1 VLGVGWDDSWG
12 SSFFAIYNAYMI
24 SSMTGYGSAS
34 HPIEMG
40 EGSYVNLQVEIRA
53 VNSRFLDLSFRMPD
67 ECRAA
72 EGALREL
79 LNKHLKRGKV
89 EVRAAWR
96 QSSSEHGHSQSAIA
110 IDLAKLRAL
119 KDAQKAIRE
128 QFPSAEELRIA
139 DILRYPGVVAD
150 SDTAEDQWQG
160 AILKAGEEALQQ
172 LLQSRQV
179 EGQALATVLTNALDA
194 MQGMVTKLEPRIPE
208 IVTLYQNKLVARI
221 EEALGVHATQAN
233 IPFNTELL
241 ERIRQ
246 EVVLYA
252 VRIDVAE
259 ELARL
264 KTHIQV
270 ARTAIAEGGAVGKRL
285 DFLIQELNREANTL
299 GSKSVHEDCTNTAL
313 ELKLLI
319 EQMREQVQNL
329 E

>member
-1 VLGVGWDDSWG
+1 
-12 SSFFAIYNAYMI
+12 
-24 SSMTGYGSAS
+24 MTGYGSAS
-34 HPIEMG
+34 HPITIG
-40 EGSYVNLQVEIRA
+40 QGSFANLQVEIRA
-53 VNSRFLDLSFRMPD
+53 VNSRFLDLSFRIPD
-67 ECRAA
+67 ECKSA

-96 QSSSEHGHSQSAIA
+96 QGSSEHGYSQSAIA

-119 KDAQKAIRE
+119 KDAQNAIRE

-150 SDTAEDQWQG
+150 SDTAEDQWHG

-172 LLQSRQV
+172 LLQSRQA
-179 EGQALATVLTNALDA
+179 EGQALAKVLTNALDA